1 MNAPA
6 PFPTEGNPLLYDGL
20 TPEDEEALA
29 RFDAAL
35 TPHAPDPELLSGTPA
50 RTLTE
55 ALAILVQAL
64 TRIDVD
70 RIRRRQSWWH
80 RFSGADLEARL
91 ELEVAVRSLRD
102 DMQRLAEAAS
112 AAERAVRA
120 MRADIPRLDAAQ
132 SDHEA
137 LIDQTC
143 AFLVGADGR
152 HPATARLE
160 RRLGNLQA
168 LCASNRLARAQMLL
182 AVDHLGALLDRYRDV
197 EQLLF
202 PVWQQHALAVAQSAA
217 PLADRPGLFD
227 QFKSAHGRLAEALV
241 PAKEA
246 TP

>member
-1 MNAPA
+1 MNAAVPR
-6 PFPTEGNPLLYDGL
+6 PQSTTLYDGL
-20 TPEDEEALA
+20 TPQDEAALA
-29 RFDAAL
+29 RFDGAL
-35 TPHAPDPELLSGTPA
+35 APHEPDSELLNGTPA
-50 RTLTE
+50 RSLTE
-55 ALAILVQAL
+55 ALATLVEGL

-70 RIRRRQSWWH
+70 RVRRRQSWWH
-80 RFSGADLEARL
+80 RFTGADLEARL

-102 DMQRLAEAAS
+102 DMQNLAQAAA
-112 AAERAVRA
+112 AAERASRA
-120 MRADIPRLDAAQ
+120 MRADIPRLEAAQ
-132 SDHEA
+132 AEHEN
-137 LIDQTC
+137 LVDETS

-152 HPATARLE
+152 NPVTARLE

-217 PLADRPGLFD
+217 PLADRPGLFE